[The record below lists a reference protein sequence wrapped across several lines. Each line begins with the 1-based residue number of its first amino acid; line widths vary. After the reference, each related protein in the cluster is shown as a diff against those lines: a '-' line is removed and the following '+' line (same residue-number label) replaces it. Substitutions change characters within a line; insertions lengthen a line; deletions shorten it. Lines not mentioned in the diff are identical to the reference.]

1 VIDGLPTP
9 EDAAR
14 SSMPA
19 GITHVVETRITPGGE
34 TAYVLLAVEVAGTG
48 YYLDE
53 NLAWREPDGSWSSGD
68 SAGGGFTDRTLADL
82 RANPPRQALF
92 DSKDATPW
100 PTAPSPGK

>member
-1 VIDGLPTP
+1 
-9 EDAAR
+9 
-14 SSMPA
+14 MPA
-19 GITHVVETRITPGGE
+19 GTTHAVETRIKPGGA

-92 DSKDATPW
+92 DSEDATPW
-100 PTAPSPGK
+100 PAAPSPGKYKRGEHDEQ